1 MAEAISERLMKSRR
15 VTGAAEEDSGRKYFL
30 GMANGYPPVA
40 GETSK
45 IFHDRRK
52 KPEFTVD
59 GPDLLAY
66 TEDMPTRHRPPLSR
80 RRALRLTAAGVATPF
95 ILRAAEVPLNHP
107 HGVVSGEPTAEKV
120 GAQVLSSGG
129 NAVDAMVAAAL
140 TAAVAAP
147 AMTGIGGYGAS
158 IIIAS
163 ADGKQVVAIDANS
176 AAPAAARPDMFKPDD
191 KGVVPGRVNET
202 GWLAAGVPGILAGL
216 QLALDRHGTRSFRD
230 SVAPAIAV
238 AREGFKI
245 TATQATTI
253 RSFSALAKT
262 HEGGRKLFFK
272 DGEPLAAGDTYRNLE
287 VAALLET
294 LAQRNSA
301 DSFYRGDI
309 AQRIAEVFQKYGGLV
324 TVKDL
329 AAYQAREVEPLRFEW
344 NGCDVR
350 TAPLTAGGL
359 TVIQAFAALRALEWE
374 RQPASVTRTHARI
387 ETLRVAWAD
396 RLALLGDPQ
405 HAQVPVAKLL
415 SNNYAKETAD
425 KVRRAVKEGKILPL
439 TAESRLHT
447 GTISL
452 SVVDKSGN
460 LAAITL
466 THGNGFGARVTVDG
480 LGLTL
485 GHGMS
490 RFDPHPEHPNAPG
503 PGKRPLH
510 NMCPTVVLREG
521 RPVLAVGGRGGRKI
535 PNAIFEALTQFVA
548 LGQPMD
554 AALAAPRLHTEG
566 NLSLELEAR
575 WPVEEAEALGKLGYK
590 TKTAASA
597 TLSAVSFNPKSGE
610 CLAALR

>member
-1 MAEAISERLMKSRR
+1 M
-15 VTGAAEEDSGRKYFL
+15 
-30 GMANGYPPVA
+30 
-40 GETSK
+40 ETRK
-45 IFHDRRK
+45 IFLPTPK
-52 KPEFTVD
+52 KSEFTVD
-59 GPDLLAY
+59 ASALVAY
-66 TEDMPTRHRPPLSR
+66 TNLMPRHHSAPLSR
-80 RRALRLTAAGVATPF
+80 RRALQLAAVGVAAPF
-95 ILRAAEVPLNHP
+95 ILRAADAPP
-107 HGVVSGEPTAEKV
+107 KYRHGVVSGEPTAEKV
-120 GAQVLSSGG
+120 GAQVLASGG
-129 NAVDAMVAAAL
+129 NAVDALVAAAL
-140 TAAVAAP
+140 AGAVAAP
-147 AMTGIGGYGAS
+147 HQTGIGGYGAS

-163 ADGKQVVAIDANS
+163 ADGKKVVCIDANS
-176 AAPAAARPDMFKPDD
+176 TAPAAARPDMFKPDA
-191 KGVVPGRVNET
+191 KGLVPGRVNET

-238 AREGFKI
+238 ARDGFKLS
-245 TATQATTI
+245 AALATTI

-272 DGEPLAAGDTYRNLE
+272 DGEPLAAGDTYRNPE
-287 VAALLET
+287 IAALLET
-294 LAQRNSA
+294 LAQRNSV
-301 DSFYRGDI
+301 DSFYRGDL
-309 AQRIAEVFQKYGGLV
+309 AQRIAESFQKYGGLV
-324 TVKDL
+324 TAKDL

-359 TVIQAFAALRALEWE
+359 TVLQALTAMRALEWG
-374 RQPASVTRTHARI
+374 RAGGLQPPSLAATHARI
-387 ETLRVAWAD
+387 EALRVAWAD
-396 RLALLGDPQ
+396 RLTLLGDPQ

-415 SNNYAKETAD
+415 SADYATATAE
-425 KVRRAVKEGKILPL
+425 KIRRAVKDGKILPL
-439 TAESRLHT
+439 NAESRPHT
-447 GTISL
+447 GTINL
-452 SVVDKSGN
+452 SVVDKAGN

-490 RFDPHPEHPNAPG
+490 RFDPHPAHPNAPG

-535 PNAIFEALTQFVA
+535 PNALFEALTQFVA

-566 NLSLELEAR
+566 NVDLELEAK
-575 WPVEEAEALGKLGYK
+575 WPAEETEALGKLGFK

-610 CLAALR
+610 CRAAIR